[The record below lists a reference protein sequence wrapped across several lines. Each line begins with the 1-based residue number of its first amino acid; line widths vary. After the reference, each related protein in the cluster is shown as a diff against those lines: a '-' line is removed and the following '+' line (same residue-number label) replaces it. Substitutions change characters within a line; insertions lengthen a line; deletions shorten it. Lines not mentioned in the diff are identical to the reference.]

1 MKTLLMGIFA
11 TALMSV
17 AVLAQD
23 TTTSPA
29 NNPVPSDQQ
38 NPPAAQATPAAP
50 ASAQPTPAQASA
62 ALRIAPGSV
71 IPVQLTKSID
81 AKKAKTGD
89 EVQATVTQD
98 MKTQNGDV
106 LVPKDTKVI
115 GHITEAQSRSKEQP
129 QSQVGIAFDRAVVK
143 DKGDVSLP
151 MSIQAIIMPSNPNA
165 GTSDNAA
172 PPEPNPGTS
181 QSASSGTPASN
192 GRSSGTSA
200 GTMPPPAA
208 PPSASEAAGAGQS
221 GAGAREPITAKT
233 QGVVGVSNLKLAA
246 PTNSTQGTL
255 LTSEK
260 DNVKLESGT
269 LLLLRVN
276 P

>member
-81 AKKAKTGD
+81 AKKPKTGD
-89 EVQATVTQD
+89 EVQATVTKD
-98 MKTQNGDV
+98 MKTQNADA
-106 LVPKDTKVI
+106 LVPKETKAI
-115 GHITEAQSRSKEQP
+115 RHCTQMQPGSKDQ
-129 QSQVGIAFDRAVVK
+129 
-143 DKGDVSLP
+143 
-151 MSIQAIIMPSNPNA
+151 
-165 GTSDNAA
+165 
-172 PPEPNPGTS
+172 
-181 QSASSGTPASN
+181 
-192 GRSSGTSA
+192 
-200 GTMPPPAA
+200 
-208 PPSASEAAGAGQS
+208 
-221 GAGAREPITAKT
+221 
-233 QGVVGVSNLKLAA
+233 
-246 PTNSTQGTL
+246 
-255 LTSEK
+255 
-260 DNVKLESGT
+260 
-269 LLLLRVN
+269 
-276 P
+276 